1 MKKRLDVRKITEQLQ
16 LYTYKGGVH
25 GMEERISKYLYALE
39 KLAARESFI
48 EFLENWGISDEEYE
62 RDIKPYFL
70 ALGIKGYITR

>member
-1 MKKRLDVRKITEQLQ
+1 
-16 LYTYKGGVH
+16 
-25 GMEERISKYLYALE
+25 MEERISKYLYALE